1 MDSKK
6 YIVLF
11 LKRNDQDTL
20 EVKAS
25 QTFSDCPSANEFLK
39 KKNECGEIF
48 DCPSG
53 KQPEKKLLQSNQ
65 QRLINIYKDKFE
77 QAEAERKNETS
88 PGMSKSVADDNTQ
101 ESTHLTNDVVSSSE
115 ESQDIPSDILCSDPA
130 DSTCNMVSTGKPGQ
144 SETPAVSE
152 GEVYIGFKYR
162 GGKRSGVGILMTRA
176 KLTQAIQKA
185 VDENRI
191 TVKYEHESDEDF
203 RKRSSNL
210 SHSYSSEDKAR
221 GELGIQKR
229 SSTNDFGADSDY
241 KKHASSQEKTASH
254 TSQPTSFD
262 KLQHETQMGSTPPCG
277 HQKSSQTIYPDE
289 KSLAE
294 LRSNLKLIKSQF
306 DRIEGSL
313 VELKR
318 QISGN
323 SKVNQ
328 ITQTLADYDYYFKS
342 ITQEVRAASEMVQ
355 KKTRQIEETVSDSME
370 PLRMQLNEAITST
383 ETMQGKLTAVEE
395 KLSAKGVRITRE
407 ANPTNA
413 DAKVIA
419 NAKTLAIRLIESLSD
434 AATAYAN
441 NKDAIEDAAESEAK
455 REIEIEGRIEEA
467 RTAGRKD
474 VLMELLEK
482 YEDLD
487 SMFDDPNN
495 NILVGLL
502 KNNGLEQD
510 EQLKKGARVT
520 IRDEQD
526 VQKVGA
532 VAKGVT
538 VVGEYTVE
546 RSLFRFNGKTYDAVI
561 KLITSDSNNIPSN
574 SDASATVVE

>member
-1 MDSKK
+1 MDNKK

-20 EVKAS
+20 EVEKS
-25 QTFSDCPSANEFLK
+25 QTFSDWPAANKFLK
-39 KKNECGEIF
+39 EKKNECGKIF
-48 DCPSG
+48 ECPSG
-53 KQPEKKLLQSNQ
+53 KQSEKKLLQSNQ
-65 QRLINIYKDKFE
+65 QQLINLYKDRFE

-101 ESTHLTNDVVSSSE
+101 ESTHLTNNVVSSSE
-115 ESQDIPSDILCSDPA
+115 ESQDIPSDILCNDPA
-130 DSTCNMVSTGKPGQ
+130 DSTCNTESTGKPG
-144 SETPAVSE
+144 TPADSE
-152 GEVYIGFKYR
+152 DEVYIGFKYR
-162 GGKRSGVGILMTRA
+162 GGKKSGDGILRIRA

-185 VDENRI
+185 KDENRI
-191 TVKYEHESDEDF
+191 TVKSEHESDEDF

-210 SHSYSSEDKAR
+210 SYSYSSEDKAR
-221 GELGIQKR
+221 CELGIQKR
-229 SSTNDFGADSDY
+229 SSTNDFGAGSDY
-241 KKHASSQEKTASH
+241 KKHTSSQEKTASH

-262 KLQHETQMGSTPPCG
+262 KLQHDTQMGSTPPCG
-277 HQKSSQTIYPDE
+277 HQKASQTIYPDE

-294 LRSNLKLIKSQF
+294 LHSNLKQIKSQF

-441 NKDAIEDAAESEAK
+441 NKDAIEDAAESESK
-455 REIEIEGRIEEA
+455 RKAEFEGRIEEA

-474 VLMELLEK
+474 VLMEILEK

-487 SMFDDPNN
+487 SMLDDPNN

>member
-1 MDSKK
+1 MDNKK

-20 EVKAS
+20 DVKPS
-25 QTFSDCPSANEFLK
+25 QTFSDRPSANEFLK

-53 KQPEKKLLQSNQ
+53 KQPEKTLLQRHQ
-65 QRLINIYKDKFE
+65 QQLINRYKDKFE

-88 PGMSKSVADDNTQ
+88 PGMSKSVTDDNTQ

-130 DSTCNMVSTGKPGQ
+130 DSTCNTESTGKPGK

-152 GEVYIGFKYR
+152 DEVYIGFRYK
-162 GGKRSGVGILMTRA
+162 GSKKSGNGILMTRA

-185 VDENRI
+185 ADENRI
-191 TVKYEHESDEDF
+191 VKCEHEPDEDF

-210 SHSYSSEDKAR
+210 SYLYSSEDKAKC
-221 GELGIQKR
+221 ELGIQKR
-229 SSTNDFGADSDY
+229 SSTNDFGSGSDY
-241 KKHASSQEKTASH
+241 EKHTSSQEKTASH

-262 KLQHETQMGSTPPCG
+262 KLQHDTQMGSTPPCG

-294 LRSNLKLIKSQF
+294 LHSNLKQIKSQF

-455 REIEIEGRIEEA
+455 REAEIEGRIEEA
-467 RTAGRKD
+467 RIAGRKD
-474 VLMELLEK
+474 VLMEILEK

-487 SMFDDPNN
+487 SMLDDPNN